1 MTQYIIIGGIAL
13 VVLFV
18 AVYIKMTIDEKKGA
32 NSEEKQ
38 KIQEIV
44 KKVVPNGASYTA
56 AYGTREELA
65 LGGGGRT
72 VTTTTSYW
80 YYAVAFK
87 PGDLYLV
94 PLSFDG
100 GDMSYSEPIHLGKD
114 DLGMVEAKNGYV
126 TLYDK
131 DRKQLMTL
139 FVVASNTKDDKYHPV
154 NIQQK
159 EEAESFQQYAQAL
172 MQEVNAANG
181 ITDIKAA
188 KKEARKNN

>member
-1 MTQYIIIGGIAL
+1 MA
-13 VVLFV
+13 
-18 AVYIKMTIDEKKGA
+18 M
-32 NSEEKQ
+32 
-38 KIQEIV
+38 
-44 KKVVPNGASYTA
+44 
-56 AYGTREELA
+56 
-65 LGGGGRT
+65 
-72 VTTTTSYW
+72 
-80 YYAVAFK
+80 
-87 PGDLYLV
+87 
-94 PLSFDG
+94 
-100 GDMSYSEPIHLGKD
+100 
-114 DLGMVEAKNGYV
+114 

-188 KKEARKNN
+188 KKEAKKNN